1 MPQSSDKNPTPEPS
15 NRQEEAATTT
25 ATAHLTS
32 RKRPHPWPPSA
43 TPWGTSVQ
51 TKAASAATDGKTEG
65 LNAQPRRPP
74 GWGTRHHHGH
84 HLQSH
89 GTRQPQRQNRCRMMA
104 GKRGRRPSQPH
115 HHRPAVA
122 RTTHAG
128 TSLPSA
134 TLASESDPHTPAA
147 AETAAHRG
155 QGGADLPPGQE
166 TKATPSDL
174 GAKQIE
180 AAPPPH
186 NVILLLCSI

>member
-1 MPQSSDKNPTPEPS
+1 
-15 NRQEEAATTT
+15 
-25 ATAHLTS
+25 
-32 RKRPHPWPPSA
+32 
-43 TPWGTSVQ
+43 
-51 TKAASAATDGKTEG
+51 
-65 LNAQPRRPP
+65 
-74 GWGTRHHHGH
+74 
-84 HLQSH
+84 
-89 GTRQPQRQNRCRMMA
+89 MA
-104 GKRGRRPSQPH
+104 EKRGRRPSQPH

-166 TKATPSDL
+166 TKATPPDL

-180 AAPPPH
+180 AAPAAAGHEQQQPDEAHHVVGQTPQCRHESPPPRRRAPRQPRRRRSTPPARA
-186 NVILLLCSI
+186 VTAERGRESPAAAVAGRGFARRARPGGGEGRGGRRGTRGPAARVCPRSLAGATRGKKISPR